1 MQNNAPEKSNS
12 LETSVGLSSKR
23 SSAWMGPNAERC
35 VAHPS
40 RVEHTTIP
48 GSGVNEA
55 AERVAVRAVQYDGHL
70 KDLDTKL
77 RESLSNFRAIEGS
90 VKDAL
95 GELHKT
101 QQRADIVLETD
112 TPRLKEELDKSLVM
126 LQDLSY
132 RLPRIRSRVANIQ
145 QAYDSGRMKAQQLVH
160 DLMWLNTDFHE
171 RWRLIIFTSSAP
183 VSWRW
188 KLTMRLLFGVA
199 VVTLLWIIWAAIGGA
214 YRAHRQRLLWGERLM
229 S

>member
-1 MQNNAPEKSNS
+1 MDRH
-12 LETSVGLSSKR
+12 SSK
-23 SSAWMGPNAERC
+23 
-35 VAHPS
+35 
-40 RVEHTTIP
+40 VEYRTVP
-48 GSGVNEA
+48 GSGLNEA
-55 AERVAVRAVQYDGHL
+55 ARRVAVRAVQYDGHL

-77 RESLSNFRAIEGS
+77 RESLSNLRAIEGS
-90 VKDAL
+90 VKDTII
-95 GELHKT
+95 ELHKT
-101 QQRADIVLETD
+101 EQKADIVLETD
-112 TPRLKEELDKSLVM
+112 VPKLRDELEKSLVM

-145 QAYDSGRMKAQQLVH
+145 HAYDSGRMKAQQLVH
-160 DLMWLNTDFHE
+160 DLLWLNTDFHE

-199 VVTLLWIIWAAIGGA
+199 VVTLLWMMWAAIGGA

>member
-1 MQNNAPEKSNS
+1 MQNNSPAKTIS
-12 LETSVGLSSKR
+12 LEISVGSSSKP
-23 SSAWMGPNAERC
+23 SSAL
-35 VAHPS
+35 S
-40 RVEHTTIP
+40 VEYATVP
-48 GSGVNEA
+48 GSGVKEA
-55 AERVAVRAVQYDGHL
+55 ARSVAVRAVQYDGRL

-77 RESLSNFRAIEGS
+77 RESLSNFRAIEGT

-95 GELHKT
+95 VELNKT

-112 TPRLKEELDKSLVM
+112 TPRLREELEKSLVM

-145 QAYDSGRMKAQQLVH
+145 HAYDSGRMKAQQLVH

-188 KLTMRLLFGVA
+188 KLIMRLLFGVT
-199 VVTLLWIIWAAIGGA
+199 VVTVLWIIWAAIGGA

>member
-1 MQNNAPEKSNS
+1 MQNNPPAKTIS
-12 LETSVGLSSKR
+12 LETSVGSSSKP
-23 SSAWMGPNAERC
+23 SSAL
-35 VAHPS
+35 
-40 RVEHTTIP
+40 VEYATAP
-48 GSGVNEA
+48 DSGVKEA
-55 AERVAVRAVQYDGHL
+55 ARSVAVRAVQYDSRL

-77 RESLSNFRAIEGS
+77 RESLSNFRAIEGT

-95 GELHKT
+95 VELNKT
-101 QQRADIVLETD
+101 QQRADIVLETE
-112 TPRLKEELDKSLVM
+112 TPRLREELEKSLVM

-145 QAYDSGRMKAQQLVH
+145 HAYDSGRMKAQQLVH

-188 KLTMRLLFGVA
+188 KLIMRLLFSVT
-199 VVTLLWIIWAAIGGA
+199 VVTVLWIIWAAIGGA

>member
-23 SSAWMGPNAERC
+23 SSAWI
-35 VAHPS
+35 
-40 RVEHTTIP
+40 VEHTTIP